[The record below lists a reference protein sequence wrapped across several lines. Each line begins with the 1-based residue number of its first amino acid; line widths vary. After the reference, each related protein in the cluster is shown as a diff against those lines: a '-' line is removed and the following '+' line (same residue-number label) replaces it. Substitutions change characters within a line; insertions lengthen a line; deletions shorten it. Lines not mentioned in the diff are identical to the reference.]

1 MTGSLLQLVAV
12 GNEDIFITGNP
23 QITFFK
29 AIYKRFSN
37 FSMENIDVVFANL
50 DKRLSYD
57 NPIRL
62 YATIPKD
69 ADLISNIF
77 LKLNLPEITTSN
89 TNNIRWIRDIG
100 TAIINYVKIFIGG
113 QLIEELKGDYI
124 TAYYK
129 TTLNNSKLETFN
141 DMVGNIPELYS
152 PEVSDIENTI
162 NDRTLFIPL
171 PFWFS
176 KHIGVALPICAIT
189 NQEIR
194 LEIELKPIKELY
206 IKLDNFTLKNRESDI
221 ENWKLDP
228 ILDVN
233 YIFVDDNEKQGLKSK
248 AYNSLIEIINY
259 REFIGKSG
267 SVNLQVEMFHP
278 TKDIIIL
285 ARRDDVRTRNQHT
298 NYTNLDSMDNDWLY
312 RPNPVNINNYKF
324 FTDSIIN
331 SIEIKFNGDI
341 RLSERTY
348 DYFNKIQPYMHY
360 KNTFPGLNIY
370 SFSINPDKYQPSG
383 ACNFTEIRK
392 IELILNMKSPK
403 LYESLS
409 YDYDVMVFTSTYNIF
424 KIEDGLCKL
433 VYNM

>member
-37 FSMENIDVVFANL
+37 FSAENIDVVFANL

-77 LKLNLPEITTSN
+77 LKLDLPEITTSN

-171 PFWFS
+171 PFF
-176 KHIGVALPICAIT
+176 
-189 NQEIR
+189 
-194 LEIELKPIKELY
+194 
-206 IKLDNFTLKNRESDI
+206 
-221 ENWKLDP
+221 
-228 ILDVN
+228 
-233 YIFVDDNEKQGLKSK
+233 GL
-248 AYNSLIEIINY
+248 
-259 REFIGKSG
+259 
-267 SVNLQVEMFHP
+267 
-278 TKDIIIL
+278 
-285 ARRDDVRTRNQHT
+285 
-298 NYTNLDSMDNDWLY
+298 
-312 RPNPVNINNYKF
+312 VNI
-324 FTDSIIN
+324 
-331 SIEIKFNGDI
+331 
-341 RLSERTY
+341 
-348 DYFNKIQPYMHY
+348 
-360 KNTFPGLNIY
+360 
-370 SFSINPDKYQPSG
+370 
-383 ACNFTEIRK
+383 
-392 IELILNMKSPK
+392 
-403 LYESLS
+403 
-409 YDYDVMVFTSTYNIF
+409 
-424 KIEDGLCKL
+424 
-433 VYNM
+433 